1 MKMAMY
7 ISKVEEAKLGVE
19 LCRTLEARERL
30 HLPGS
35 DDVELAKIEEQEAE
49 KKRGRSDTVAST
61 KGRPGK
67 KKRK

>member
-1 MKMAMY
+1 MEMY

-19 LCRTLEARERL
+19 LSRTLEARERL
-30 HLPGS
+30 QLPGS

-49 KKRGRSDTVAST
+49 KKRVRSDTVTS
-61 KGRPGK
+61 KGRPVK